1 MVTCS
6 PLEMTSPSSMLI
18 RNARVLTMDDQ
29 DTEFAEADIWIEGSQ
44 IRAIAPQLTVP
55 EPSPNLRV
63 IDARGM
69 LAMPGLINAHLHSP
83 GNLMKGMLD
92 GMPLEV
98 FMLYEVP
105 PLSDGPPNPR
115 LNYVRTVLGC
125 LEMLKLGIT
134 AVHDDAFYI
143 PVPTPEAIDGLM
155 QSYADSG
162 MRVAAAIDQPNVVE
176 YEKYPY
182 LYDLLPEQIRQQMN
196 VAPRQSAKEL
206 LALYDYLLER
216 WHGQCGDRLQAAVSC
231 SAPQRVTK
239 DYFAALSDLS
249 RTRNLPFNVHIL
261 ETKLQRV
268 LGQEKYGKSLVQY
281 VADLGLLDE
290 RMLVIH
296 AIWVDEQDMDLL
308 AESGCSV
315 AHNPVCNLRLGSGI
329 MPFRALQNR
338 GISLCFGTDE
348 ACVDDTLNLWGVIK
362 QAGLLHTL
370 TDPDY
375 RHWPQAQALL
385 HTAVRGGARA
395 MRLENQVG
403 VLAPGYQA
411 DLILIDLNTLAFT
424 PLSDLRRQLVFCEN
438 GSSVRMTIVAGQVVM
453 ENGKVLT
460 VDEEAIKAEAREL
473 MQSYYENLETVTH
486 HAKILEPY
494 YREMYLKAAAQD
506 VGMNRWAGYQKGKF

>member
-1 MVTCS
+1 
-6 PLEMTSPSSMLI
+6 
-18 RNARVLTMDDQ
+18 
-29 DTEFAEADIWIEGSQ
+29 
-44 IRAIAPQLTVP
+44 
-55 EPSPNLRV
+55 
-63 IDARGM
+63 
-69 LAMPGLINAHLHSP
+69 
-83 GNLMKGMLD
+83 
-92 GMPLEV
+92 
-98 FMLYEVP
+98 
-105 PLSDGPPNPR
+105 
-115 LNYVRTVLGC
+115 
-125 LEMLKLGIT
+125 
-134 AVHDDAFYI
+134 
-143 PVPTPEAIDGLM
+143 
-155 QSYADSG
+155 
-162 MRVAAAIDQPNVVE
+162 
-176 YEKYPY
+176 
-182 LYDLLPEQIRQQMN
+182 
-196 VAPRQSAKEL
+196 
-206 LALYDYLLER
+206 
-216 WHGQCGDRLQAAVSC
+216 
-231 SAPQRVTK
+231 
-239 DYFAALSDLS
+239 
-249 RTRNLPFNVHIL
+249 
-261 ETKLQRV
+261 
-268 LGQEKYGKSLVQY
+268 
-281 VADLGLLDE
+281 
-290 RMLVIH
+290 
-296 AIWVDEQDMDLL
+296 
-308 AESGCSV
+308 
-315 AHNPVCNLRLGSGI
+315 

-338 GISLCFGTDE
+338 GISLRFGTDE